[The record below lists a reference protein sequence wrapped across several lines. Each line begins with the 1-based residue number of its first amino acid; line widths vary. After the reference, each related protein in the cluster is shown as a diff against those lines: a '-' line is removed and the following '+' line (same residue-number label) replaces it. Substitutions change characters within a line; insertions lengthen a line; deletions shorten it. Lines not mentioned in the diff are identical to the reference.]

1 MVAKLSRGRGAGVKV
16 VARGRRSAQ
25 SWKKGVVL
33 LGRAAWGG
41 VVGIYSSDDLTHAA
55 AIAYYALLSFLPFL
69 MLALSVLGSIT
80 ADTDAHALVMQF
92 ILRYFPTQLDFVDT
106 QLDLFRQSTVPISIG
121 GALAL
126 VWASQGVFGAVST
139 AVNHAWR
146 VEQTRSFWRH
156 RLFSLLMM
164 LAAGVVIL
172 MALLIVS
179 ASKVASSNSQFWEQY
194 PVLAG
199 LTGWGSQIWTSLVFV
214 GVVGLVFYFVPN
226 TKVRFRE
233 VWPGAVWTALL
244 WRVTLEGFAWYV
256 RAFSR
261 ASIHG
266 SIGTVVWFL
275 VWVYISS
282 VLLLYG
288 VEVTATYARLRRE
301 PLERQR
307 QQA

>member
-1 MVAKLSRGRGAGVKV
+1 V
-16 VARGRRSAQ
+16 Q
-25 SWKKGVVL
+25 SLKKGVVL
-33 LGRAAWGG
+33 LARAAWGG
-41 VVGIYSSDDLTHAA
+41 VVGVYSSDDLTHAA

-80 ADTDAHALVMQF
+80 VDTDAHALVMQF
-92 ILRYFPTQLDFVDT
+92 ILQYFPTQLDFVDT
-106 QLDLFRQSTVPISIG
+106 QLVVFRQSTVPISIG

-139 AVNHAWR
+139 AVNHAWK

-164 LAAGVVIL
+164 LAAGAVIL

-179 ASKVASSNSQFWEQY
+179 SSKVASSNSRFWVHY
-194 PVLAG
+194 PTLAG
-199 LTGWGSQIWTSLVFV
+199 LTGWGSQIWTLLLFV
-214 GVVGLVFYFVPN
+214 CVVGLVFYLVPN
-226 TKVRFRE
+226 TKVRFRD

-244 WRVTLEGFAWYV
+244 WRVTLEGFSWYV
-256 RAFSR
+256 RTFSR

-266 SIGTVVWFL
+266 SIATVVWFL
-275 VWVYISS
+275 VWVYVSS

-288 VEVTATYARLRRE
+288 VEVTAAYARLRRAPRE
-301 PLERQR
+301 SPL

>member
-1 MVAKLSRGRGAGVKV
+1 VAKQSPERGAGFV
-16 VARGRRSAQ
+16 VVVSGRRHVESL
-25 SWKKGVVL
+25 KKGAVL
-33 LGRAAWGG
+33 LARAAWGG
-41 VVGIYSSDDLTHAA
+41 VVGLYTSDDLTHAA

-80 ADTDAHALVMQF
+80 ANTDAHANVMQF
-92 ILRYFPTQLDFVDT
+92 IVRYFPTQLDFVDR
-106 QLDLFRQSTVPISIG
+106 QLDVFRESTVPISIG

-126 VWASQGVFGAVST
+126 VWASQGVFGALST
-139 AVNHAWR
+139 AVNHAWH
-146 VEQTRSFWRH
+146 VERTRSFWRH

-164 LAAGVVIL
+164 LAAGAVIL

-179 ASKVASSNSQFWEQY
+179 SSKVASSNSQFWEQY

-199 LTGWGSQIWTSLVFV
+199 LSGWGSQLSTSLLFV
-214 GVVGLVFYFVPN
+214 AVVGLVFYFVPN
-226 TKVRFRE
+226 TKVRFRD

-244 WRVTLEGFAWYV
+244 WRVTLEGFSWYV
-256 RAFSR
+256 RTFAR

-266 SIGTVVWFL
+266 SIATVVWFL
-275 VWVYISS
+275 VWVYVSS

-301 PLERQR
+301 PRESLRR
-307 QQA
+307 RS

>member
-1 MVAKLSRGRGAGVKV
+1 VVAKLTRGRGAGIEG
-16 VARGRRSAQ
+16 VARGQRLVHSLN
-25 SWKKGVVL
+25 KGVVL
-33 LGRAAWGG
+33 MARAAWGG
-41 VVGIYSSDDLTHAA
+41 VVGLYSGDDMTHAA

-69 MLALSVLGSIT
+69 MLALSVLGAIT
-80 ADTDAHALVMQF
+80 ADADAHAPVMQF
-92 ILRYFPTQLDFVDT
+92 ILQYFPTQLDFVDA
-106 QLDLFRQSTVPISIG
+106 QLNVFRQSTVPISIG
-121 GALAL
+121 GFLAL

-156 RLFSLLMM
+156 RLFSFLMM
-164 LAAGVVIL
+164 LATGAVIL

-179 ASKVASSNSQFWEQY
+179 SSKVASSNSRVWLNH

-199 LTGWGSQIWTSLVFV
+199 LSGWGSQIWTLLLFV
-214 GVVGLVFYFVPN
+214 GVVGLVFYLVPN
-226 TKVRFRE
+226 TKVRFRD

-244 WRVTLEGFAWYV
+244 WRLTLEGFSWYV
-256 RAFSR
+256 RRFAS

-266 SIGTVVWFL
+266 SIATVVWFL

-301 PLERQR
+301 PLEPQL